1 MIDYEIL
8 KDAIESLR
16 TPSKLDNHPLA
27 NAPFVQQFLKRHP
40 GYEGLTPGRRL
51 GLILADLWRETFY
64 PGDTTVKLKRQW
76 DRFLVLEAGYFY
88 PFRMK
93 QPLPDGLPQIGW
105 VLGTHE
111 RMAEIIANG
120 HVAKARELL
129 DARHNE
135 FWEAICREPVKPDKQ
150 SDPEVIAPTTVAS
163 RQKAAIQ
170 KFAEFLN
177 TIQLEDVAAEIPSP
191 APTESLA
198 APALGDAVRELPLA
212 QPAPPIEVEAT
223 PPAIKASA
231 RLDAYLDHILPPMP
245 IYVPDEWLPIIEVA
259 QASRRVIIQGEIG
272 SGKTELM
279 RALAVNFR
287 QAGLLPLYL
296 SITQYAL
303 HATNMDVLH
312 FFATQGLF
320 GQAYLSGVERENFAL
335 AAGEAIRSDR
345 LVILADQCD
354 DLLETEWPIV
364 SQRLN
369 GMPRLVLAER
379 NPRLTIDRMGATSI
393 PMPQLSDESLL
404 ELLKATGA
412 SSALSEKVMIALP
425 HGSLDVTPALALLA
439 AQSAR
444 TDGEVHPVVV
454 MGMWLDRVLKETRA
468 SGQVVAEVTY
478 ARRLLQYLAA
488 VSLDIAPHPET
499 TTELVRENVR
509 RAFWTLPLRS
519 EEEKQG
525 WILVDFC
532 VRAGL
537 LTSAGER
544 WQIVNPQ
551 VALALAAEFAAE
563 QRGWV
568 SLQPQHRQLMTW
580 TAALIARRDA
590 DQQSAFLNA
599 LRQLLE
605 KFTMLSF
612 LEAADVAVEF
622 NRLTSRPAQEFKSD
636 VTRWLKELARVD
648 SDAVRNA
655 SLLRAQRMGTNLVF
669 SYVPPESIIPAA
681 DLDRYAYDLPELLY
695 RLDISQPK
703 GDVQTW
709 LEDRG
714 VQKGLID
721 SLAETPTPELKLRCA
736 AWLQRSSL
744 SKIMEFEADLVAIWN
759 SRRRSALE
767 IVAQLAR
774 DPNQNA
780 VSRRLAKSILAKD
793 DFILRLWNTSDEY
806 IPLVFELLLA
816 LDKRMYQQPVSL
828 NATEWRILD

>member
-16 TPSKLDNHPLA
+16 TPAKLDNYPLA
-27 NAPFVQQFLKRHP
+27 DAPFVQQFMKRHP
-40 GYEGLTPGRRL
+40 GYEGLAPGRRL

-177 TIQLEDVAAEIPSP
+177 TIQLEDVAAEVPSP
-191 APTESLA
+191 TPTESLA
-198 APALGDAVRELPLA
+198 APALADAVRELPLA
-212 QPAPPIEVEAT
+212 QPAPLIEVEGT
-223 PPAIKASA
+223 PPAINASV
-231 RLDAYLDHILPPMP
+231 RMDAYLDHVLPPTP
-245 IYVPDEWLPIIEVA
+245 IQIPAEWLQIIEVA

-279 RALAVNFR
+279 HALAINFR

-296 SITQYAL
+296 SISQYAP
-303 HATNMDVLH
+303 HAAAMDVLH

-379 NPRLTIDRMGATSI
+379 NPRLTIDRMAATVI
-393 PMPQLSDESLL
+393 PMPKLSDQSLL
-404 ELLKATGA
+404 ELLKATGT
-412 SSALSEKVMIALP
+412 SSALSEQVMTVLQR
-425 HGSLDVTPALALLA
+425 GNLDITPALAMLVAHL
-439 AQSAR
+439 AR
-444 TDGEVHPVVV
+444 TDSEVHPIIL

-468 SGQVVAEVTY
+468 SGQVVAEVTN

-488 VSLDIAPHPET
+488 ISLDIAPHPEA

-509 RAFWTLPLRS
+509 RAFWVLPLRS

-537 LTSAGER
+537 LTSAGDS
-544 WQIVNPQ
+544 WQMANAPVTY
-551 VALALAAEFAAE
+551 ALAAEFTAE
-563 QRGWV
+563 QKGLV
-568 SLQPQHRQLMTW
+568 SLQPRHRRLMTW
-580 TAALIARRDA
+580 TAALIARRDV
-590 DQQSAFLNA
+590 DQQAAFLDA
-599 LRQLLE
+599 LRQRLE
-605 KFTMLSF
+605 KFTTLSF
-612 LEAADVAVEF
+612 LEVADVAVEF
-622 NRLTSRPAQEFKSD
+622 NHLTSMPAQEFKSD
-636 VTRWLKELARVD
+636 VTRWLQELARVD

-655 SLLRAQRMGTNLVF
+655 GLVRAQRLGTSLAL
-669 SYVPPESIIPAA
+669 SYMAPVPLIPET
-681 DLDRYAYDLPELLY
+681 DLDRYAYDLPELIY
-695 RLDISQPK
+695 RLGISQPK
-703 GDVQTW
+703 GDTQTW

-744 SKIMEFEADLVAIWN
+744 SKIMEFEANLVTIWN

-767 IVAQLAR
+767 MVAQLAR

-780 VSRRLAKSILAKD
+780 VTHRLAKSILAKD
-793 DFILRLWNTSDEY
+793 DFILRLWNASDEY
-806 IPLVFELLLA
+806 MPLVFELLLA
-816 LDKRMYQQPVSL
+816 LDKRLYQHPVSL